1 MLQNFEVIKPLCE
14 GQVNE
19 RFQFKINI
27 EGNDYRGIFHDR
39 EVQWF
44 HPQPHSKIEKDD
56 LNFVEA
62 KVHNLMIYGLLH

>member
-44 HPQPHSKIEKDD
+44 HPQPHSKIEKDEF
-56 LNFVEA
+56 NFVEA

>member
-27 EGNDYRGIFHDR
+27 EGNDYRGIFYDR

-44 HPQPHSKIEKDD
+44 HPQPHSKIGKVD
-56 LNFVEA
+56 LNYVEA
-62 KVHNLMIYGLLH
+62 NVHNLMIYGLLH